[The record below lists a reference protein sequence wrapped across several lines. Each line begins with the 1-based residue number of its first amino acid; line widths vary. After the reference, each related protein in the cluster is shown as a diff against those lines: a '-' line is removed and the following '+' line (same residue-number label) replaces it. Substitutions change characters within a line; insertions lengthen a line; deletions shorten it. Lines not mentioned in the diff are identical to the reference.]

1 MMDPQ
6 SHEIS
11 DHAKFQMKRRG
22 ISENMVDTVLKNP
35 EQVIESISGR
45 KILQSRFSFS
55 EREEIKHHLVRVVV
69 DSRAEPPKVVTVY
82 RTSRIEKYWRE
93 K

>member
-22 ISENMVDTVLKNP
+22 ISEN
-35 EQVIESISGR
+35 
-45 KILQSRFSFS
+45 
-55 EREEIKHHLVRVVV
+55 EEIKHYLVRVVV

-93 K
+93 E